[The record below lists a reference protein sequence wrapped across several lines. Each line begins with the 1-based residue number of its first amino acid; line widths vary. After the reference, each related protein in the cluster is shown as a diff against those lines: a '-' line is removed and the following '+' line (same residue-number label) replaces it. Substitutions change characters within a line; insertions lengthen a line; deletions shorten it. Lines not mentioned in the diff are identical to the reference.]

1 MQEFKSHYAHYFIN
15 TKDRVTNKAKVTKIL
30 GCFEESMVDDWTSTN
45 QEQLMKMT
53 FPNFMKEFQQWWLPH
68 NWEKTVWN
76 EMLGMHL
83 DLDHTQFELWVAQIM
98 AHNISLCDTKSF
110 VMNKQLQV

>member
-1 MQEFKSHYAHYFIN
+1 MSNSKITTIFHPILSCTPMMTKGKITPKVMQEFKSHCAHYFIN

-53 FPNFMKEFQQWWLPH
+53 FPDFMKEFQQ
-68 NWEKTVWN
+68 
-76 EMLGMHL
+76 
-83 DLDHTQFELWVAQIM
+83 
-98 AHNISLCDTKSF
+98 
-110 VMNKQLQV
+110 